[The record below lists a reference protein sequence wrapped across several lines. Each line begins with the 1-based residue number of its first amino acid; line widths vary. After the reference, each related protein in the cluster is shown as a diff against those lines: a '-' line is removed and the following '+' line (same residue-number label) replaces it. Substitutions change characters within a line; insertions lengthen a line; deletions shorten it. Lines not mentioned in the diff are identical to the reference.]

1 MRGGCRPDRWSSAPD
16 RSGSGLESVCCRS
29 AIPASG
35 APAHEQWRLL
45 AYTGGAPIRP
55 IDAASRVGGAELSPS
70 VCLSVLENSGSL
82 SGGPVRSLE
91 SRHPGLRF
99 SSCCVTRTSGT
110 ALVWR
115 RIDAPLGPPRSLP
128 CHVHG
133 RRNTCGPAGA
143 VEDTRERNGDRPAW
157 LLLQL
162 RKMIRWKKGEH
173 IGFQWCKKEQ

>member
-1 MRGGCRPDRWSSAPD
+1 MRGGAAP
-16 RSGSGLESVCCRS
+16 
-29 AIPASG
+29 
-35 APAHEQWRLL
+35 
-45 AYTGGAPIRP
+45 TGGPRHPIAVVR
-55 IDAASRVGGAELSPS
+55 ASRASAAGLRFPRAAPPRMSSGDSWRTPVGHLYDQSMRPPESEAPSSPPS

-115 RIDAPLGPPRSLP
+115 RIGAPLGPPRSLP

-133 RRNTCGPAGA
+133 RRNTCGPAGT

-157 LLLQL
+157 LRLQL

-173 IGFQWCKKEQ
+173 IGFPWCKKEL